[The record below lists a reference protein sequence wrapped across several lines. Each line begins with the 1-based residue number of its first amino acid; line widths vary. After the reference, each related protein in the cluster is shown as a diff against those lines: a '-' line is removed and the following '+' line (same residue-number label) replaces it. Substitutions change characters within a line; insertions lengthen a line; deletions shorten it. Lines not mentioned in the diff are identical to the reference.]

1 MDRRTDLLVRVMA
14 NINRVNP
21 GVIAGGTPR
30 ARHVRE
36 TFAHA

>member
-1 MDRRTDLLVRVMA
+1 MDRRADLPVRVMA
-14 NINRVNP
+14 NINRVNA
-21 GVIAGGTPR
+21 GVITGGTPQ

>member
-1 MDRRTDLLVRVMA
+1 MDRRTDLPVSVMA
-14 NINRVNP
+14 NINRVSAA
-21 GVIAGGTPR
+21 VLAGGTPR